1 MPNPKGAAWYNG
13 GGVGP
18 ALAPGAGVVYYVY
31 GIDAG
36 IGSNANNGLT
46 PDAPFLTLT
55 YALAQATIQAAA
67 VASPAWQ
74 TYIVVLDYWQPT
86 GEVWPISVDV
96 NNVHIIGSDGGGT
109 RQPIITPT
117 GDTAGLS
124 IAADRV
130 TISNLC
136 INGGATHGCIENDST
151 AGAARWGLKVDRCWF
166 AVLGSAQD
174 GIKNVA
180 AGDNVYLEVTR
191 CRFGFAI
198 TRDGIRVE
206 HNATR
211 CMIGT
216 PWDDGGNI
224 FDRVQGIA
232 INIVGNAADIGIYDN
247 VIAIPANTAGAGITL
262 SAGTAGSIIAGN
274 QANFG
279 DSDMGNN
286 AYSDL
291 AGAGSNHW
299 MANFIGITLTQPS

>member
-1 MPNPKGAAWYNG
+1 MPNPKGAAWYSG

-18 ALAPGAGVVYYVY
+18 SLAPGAGVVYYVY
-31 GIDAG
+31 GIDAD
-36 IGSNANNGLT
+36 IGSNANDGLT
-46 PDAPFLTLT
+46 PATPFLTLT
-55 YALAQATIQAAA
+55 YALTQAAA
-67 VASPAWQ
+67 QAALVASGAWQ

-86 GEVWPISVDV
+86 GETWPISVDV
-96 NNVHIIGSDGGGT
+96 NNVHIMGADGGGT
-109 RQPIITPT
+109 RMPIITPT

-136 INGGATHGCIENDST
+136 LNGGASHGAVENDP
-151 AGAARWGLKVDRCWF
+151 GAPTARWGTKIDRCWF

-180 AGDNVYLEVTR
+180 ASDNVYLEVTR

-247 VIAIPANTAGAGITL
+247 VFAIPANTAGAAITL

-279 DSDMGNN
+279 DTDMGNN
-286 AYSDL
+286 PYADG

-299 MANFIGITLTQPS
+299 MNNYQGITLAQPS